1 MARRLGRA
9 RRATPILP
17 RSICGL
23 GERVG
28 GLGHR
33 PLSPGTVQQWRQTH
47 QQLRPRERASLLPSG
62 SKTLRRSLLASCSK
76 SLVYHKKK
84 CKQKA
89 NRYHL
94 LSRICDA
101 DGRNG
106 IGWYR
111 AVPPV
116 WMATR
121 TSRSLGWTPILLP
134 TPPRRPPG
142 LLARSGGEPRSAAS
156 LYGELAPGEP
166 IVPPTTG
173 TSR

>member
-33 PLSPGTVQQWRQTH
+33 PLCPGTVQQWRQTH

-76 SLVYHKKK
+76 SLVYQKKN
-84 CKQKA
+84 KQKTDRNYFLA
-89 NRYHL
+89 RMCDTGG
-94 LSRICDA
+94 RI
-101 DGRNG
+101 G

-111 AVPPV
+111 TVPPV

-121 TSRSLGWTPILLP
+121 TPWTPNWTPIPLP
-134 TPPRRPPG
+134 ILPRCPPRT
-142 LLARSGGEPRSAAS
+142 LARSGSELRSAAR
-156 LYGELAPGEP
+156 LHDERAPDEP
-166 IVPPTTG
+166 IVPPTT
-173 TSR
+173 